1 MAAPGQGQHAR
12 GFFLTCNTKMDTKRE
27 KRQKGAGTAR
37 SMRDGKVY
45 PAAAKT
51 PAAGHQ
57 MEMAGYSAATQEGGA
72 A

>member
-1 MAAPGQGQHAR
+1 
-12 GFFLTCNTKMDTKRE
+12 MDTKRE
-27 KRQKGAGTAR
+27 KRQNGAGTAR

-57 MEMAGYSAATQEGGA
+57 MEMAGYSAATREGGA